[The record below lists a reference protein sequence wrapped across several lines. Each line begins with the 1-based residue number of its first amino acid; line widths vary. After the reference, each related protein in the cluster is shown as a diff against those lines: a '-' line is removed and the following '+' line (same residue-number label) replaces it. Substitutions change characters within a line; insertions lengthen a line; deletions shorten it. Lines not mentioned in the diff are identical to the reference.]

1 MMTHPGFV
9 VEADDWIDQL
19 SAPFRAEF
27 LDALRGL
34 SLGQLQRF
42 PQPKDDG
49 LPIGRE
55 ISVLSRYLTG
65 RCAVFEA
72 SGLARAYAWTGTARE
87 RLLSRGFVMGDTLP
101 RHAWIDAIGQ
111 AAFERWN
118 DHHLFRDADG
128 GHYLRFRV
136 YGIGPITFLADPPGS
151 NLLRRVIAGQDSLN
165 LVECLIAQRLPR
177 VPRYLDVGP
186 GSGVV
191 LLSIAHLAD
200 EALGLDINPRAVAI
214 SRLNVELNQIDDTS
228 VLEGDIFPADEG
240 RRRFDRI
247 TWNTP
252 FMLFPPECK
261 DTHYDAFGGEMG
273 IELQL
278 DFIRRLPTLLTANGR
293 ALLSGTSTV
302 LDSGE
307 NLMNR
312 ALPAIASDGGLDIDM
327 IVLRNFYTTAF
338 PEYQRACGVHHFES
352 VFFDIR
358 LGGGRCRRIEAPFG
372 TRLLDGLR
380 GALYGLDRR
389 RPPMA

>member
-1 MMTHPGFV
+1 MTHPRFI
-9 VEADDWIDQL
+9 VEADDWIEQL
-19 SAPFRAEF
+19 SAPFRAEC
-27 LDALRGL
+27 LDTIRGL
-34 SLGQLQRF
+34 SLGHLQRF
-42 PQPKDDG
+42 PQPKDGG
-49 LPIGRE
+49 LPFGRE

-65 RCAVFEA
+65 RCAVFEP

-87 RLLSRGFVMGDTLP
+87 RLLSRGFVLGDTLP
-101 RHAWIDAIGQ
+101 RHAWIDIIGQ
-111 AAFERWN
+111 AAFARWR

-128 GHYLRFRV
+128 GHALRFRV
-136 YGIGPITFLADPPGS
+136 YGIGPVAFLADPPGS

-165 LVECLIAQRLPR
+165 LVEFLIAQRLPR
-177 VPRYLDVGP
+177 VSRYLDVGP

-191 LLSIAHLAD
+191 LLSIAPLAD

-214 SRLNVELNQIDDTS
+214 SRLNVELNQLDRTS
-228 VLEGDIFPADEG
+228 VLEGDIFTDNEAQG
-240 RRRFDRI
+240 RFDRI

-278 DFIRRLPTLLTANGR
+278 NFIRRLPALLAENGR

-302 LDSGE
+302 LDNGD

-312 ALPAIASDGGLDIDM
+312 ALPAIASDGGLDIGM

-338 PEYQRACGVHHFES
+338 PEYQRACGVDHFES

-358 LGGGRCRRIEAPFG
+358 PGRGRFRRIDAPFG

-389 RPPMA
+389 RHPVA